1 MDQSITYAIGFIFL
15 GIFLLVVFMIVFRPL
30 VMWFNGSSEI
40 IKEQKNTNSILNSI
54 SQSLEKEKVS

>member
-1 MDQSITYAIGFIFL
+1 MDQSIAHAIGFFFL
-15 GIFLLVVFMIVFRPL
+15 GILLIVVFMIVFRPL